1 MVCLL
6 VKLSIK
12 GLGIVMTQTNLEQFA
27 MASGALQSSVDNSK
41 AAKNAMAREKAQDRL
56 NKAIKN
62 MVKIQLK
69 LEMRS

>member
-1 MVCLL
+1 
-6 VKLSIK
+6 
-12 GLGIVMTQTNLEQFA
+12 MTQTNLEQFA

>member
-6 VKLSIK
+6 VKQGIK

-41 AAKNAMAREKAQDRL
+41 AAKMPWQEK
-56 NKAIKN
+56 NS
-62 MVKIQLK
+62 
-69 LEMRS
+69 RSFK